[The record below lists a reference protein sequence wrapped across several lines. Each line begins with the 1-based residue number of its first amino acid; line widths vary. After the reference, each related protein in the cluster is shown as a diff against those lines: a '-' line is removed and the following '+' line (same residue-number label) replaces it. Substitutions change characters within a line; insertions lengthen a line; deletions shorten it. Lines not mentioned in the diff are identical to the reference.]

1 MRRCVDMIT
10 KAGEGLVIF
19 ASLLRLRSRS
29 FLSVANLINSERE
42 WSGMVWEEAA
52 FDDLGYHVVTWY

>member
-1 MRRCVDMIT
+1 MIPARSLRSMQEDFNLVRRCADMIT

-19 ASLLRLRSRS
+19 ASLLRLRDRS

-42 WSGMVWEEAA
+42 
-52 FDDLGYHVVTWY
+52 